1 MASDTKPMLKYSSDD
16 YSTRSNGV
24 HNQGL
29 RAQMQMA
36 MNVVRRSW
44 ARAVKIVRM
53 REVFAE
59 FLATFALVVGEG
71 GIEHS

>member
-24 HNQGL
+24 HNRL

-59 FLATFALVVGEG
+59 FLATFALVVGER
-71 GIEHS
+71 GIEYS